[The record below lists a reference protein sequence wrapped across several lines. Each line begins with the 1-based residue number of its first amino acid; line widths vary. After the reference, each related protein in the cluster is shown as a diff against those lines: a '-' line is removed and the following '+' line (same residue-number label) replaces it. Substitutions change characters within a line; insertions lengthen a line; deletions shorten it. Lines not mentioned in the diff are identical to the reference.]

1 MKAMTFGNSGLG
13 FLVEKNSSMSKL
25 LEGLNPEQLKAVT
38 HTSGP
43 LLIVAGAGTGK
54 TTVITRRIAYLIEQ
68 KMAQP
73 EEILALTFTDKAA
86 GEMEARVE
94 EYLPLGSYDLWVST
108 FHSFCERILKQH
120 GIDMGLSND
129 FELLDKTRQWV
140 FMFRNFDKFKLD
152 YYKPLG
158 SPNKFIDALLDHFS
172 KCKDELVTPKE
183 YLEYAENLQVN
194 PIAELPLRKKVSEK
208 TSKAESIIEDE
219 SVVEKKRLQ
228 ELATAYATYQKL
240 LLDNAYL
247 DFGDL
252 IHYCIQL
259 FKKRPN
265 LLKYYQQQFKFLMID
280 EFQDTNVAQYELIKL
295 LAGADQNVVVVGDD
309 DQSIYK
315 FRGASVSNILKL
327 KEDYPKIQDIT
338 LVDNYRSNQE
348 ILDLAYNFIQANN
361 PNRLETQ
368 LKINKRLKGHNKD
381 KSHIQVIEG
390 LDLSEELNL
399 VVNKAL
405 ELKEQFPESTWNDFA
420 ILTRAN
426 SAAAE
431 IVPILEARLV
441 PFSFVANRGLYRKPL
456 IADLIN
462 YLRLLDNYHESSALY
477 RVLNFPKFQLD
488 AIDIAHLTQFTNRK
502 AISLYE
508 AMQSED
514 ALSTLSEKAKSKVG
528 ELIKLLAE
536 HSALTTERSAVELF
550 VQMIGDLE
558 IDAMLIE
565 DTLENAQNRE
575 LLDQF
580 YKKIEQYTQNEENRT
595 MRGFL
600 EYLKLE
606 LQAGEEGA
614 LKFDPNSGPESLKVM
629 TVHSSKG
636 LEFKFVFIINM
647 VDQRFPTRAK
657 RDAIEMPEELIKDIL
672 PEGDFH
678 LQEERRLFY
687 VAMTRA
693 KTHLYVSWGKDYG
706 GAKLKKPSLFL
717 SETNLVPSETAQK
730 ATGKVVFEKSKTRG
744 KNRKEVYKELPTNFS
759 FSQISQFLNCPLDYK
774 YRYYLRLP
782 MPGNHHLS
790 FGSTIHAVLQKYMET
805 YQLKLTTPQQDLFTK
820 EAVIDL
826 PPESLLYELY
836 EKEWIDDW
844 YDHKARYDGKTQKEM
859 YRARGKEILKK
870 FYEATLAAKPTPVL
884 LEQPFTLKLGDK
896 QQYQFNGK
904 IDRADLGENDALRI
918 IDYKTS
924 EKVPSKND
932 SNDVDQ
938 LRIYQW
944 SCEEFFQKPVESLQ
958 YWYVHPNQFKD
969 MKLGTP
975 EDIEALKEKL
985 LNTIENIREAVQ
997 YDLFADL
1004 HKKSKQ
1010 HNCNYAELM

>member
-1 MKAMTFGNSGLG
+1 
-13 FLVEKNSSMSKL
+13 MSKL
-25 LEGLNPEQLKAVT
+25 LEGLNQEQLQAVT
-38 HTSGP
+38 HNTGP

-94 EYLPLGSYDLWVST
+94 EYLPLGSYDLWIST

-129 FELLDKTRQWV
+129 YQLLDKTRQWV
-140 FMFRNFDKFKLD
+140 FLYRNFDKFKLD

-172 KCKDELVTPKE
+172 KCKDELITPE
-183 YLEYAENLQVN
+183 DYLDYAQNLQLSSGAVELA
-194 PIAELPLRKKVSEK
+194 IAGGDD
-208 TSKAESIIEDE
+208 EDA
-219 SVVEKKRLQ
+219 VVEKKRVE
-228 ELATAYATYQKL
+228 ELANAYHTYQKL
-240 LLDNAYL
+240 LLDNAFL

-265 LLKYYQQQFKFLMID
+265 LLKYYQKQFKYLMID

-295 LAGADQNVVVVGDD
+295 LAGTEQNVVVVGDD

-327 KEDYPKIQDIT
+327 KDDYKNLQDIT

-368 LKINKRLKGHNKD
+368 LKINKRLKGHNSD

-390 LDLSEELNL
+390 KDLSEELNL
-399 VVNKAL
+399 VINKAL
-405 ELKEQFPESTWNDFA
+405 ELKEQFPDSTWNDFA

-431 IVPILEARLV
+431 IIPLLEAKLV

-462 YLRLLDNYHESSALY
+462 YLKLLDNYHESSALY
-477 RVLNFPKFQLD
+477 RVLNFPKFRLD
-488 AIDIAHLTQFTNRK
+488 PIDIAHLTQFTNRK
-502 AISLYE
+502 TISLYE
-508 AMQSED
+508 AMHNAEALALLTAD
-514 ALSTLSEKAKSKVG
+514 AQEKIKS
-528 ELIKLLAE
+528 LLNLLGE
-536 HSALTTERSAVELF
+536 HSAMTTEKSAVELF
-550 VQMIGDLE
+550 VQLISDLE
-558 IDAMLIE
+558 IDILLTE

-575 LLDQF
+575 LLEQF
-580 YKKIEQYTQNEENRT
+580 YKKIEAYSQEEENRT

-600 EYLKLE
+600 DYLKLE
-606 LQAGEEGA
+606 LEAGEEGA

-657 RDAIEMPEELIKDIL
+657 RDAIELPAPLIKDIL

-706 GAKLKKPSLFL
+706 GAKMKKPSLFL
-717 SETNLVPSETAQK
+717 SETNLVPTETAQK
-730 ATGKVVFEKSKTRG
+730 ATGKVVFDRPASSKG
-744 KNRKEVYKELPTNFS
+744 KNRKTVYKELPTNFS

-790 FGSTIHAVLQKYMET
+790 FGSTIHTVLQKYMEA
-805 YQLKLTTPQQDLFTK
+805 YMQKLAAPQQDLFTK
-820 EAVIDL
+820 EAVVEF
-826 PPESLLYELY
+826 PPEQLLFDLY

-844 YDHKARYDGKTQKEM
+844 YKDKTQKEE
-859 YRARGKEILKK
+859 YRKRGLQILKS
-870 FYEATLAAKPTPVL
+870 FYAQTLETKPVPIL
-884 LEQPFTLKLGDK
+884 IEQPFTLKLGDEG
-896 QQYQFNGK
+896 QYQFNGK
-904 IDRADLGENDALRI
+904 IDRADRPVGQEGLQI

-924 EKVPSKND
+924 EKVPKKTD
-932 SNDVDQ
+932 GNDVDQ

-944 SCEEFFQKPVESLQ
+944 SCEEFFHKPVAELK
-958 YWYVHPNQFKD
+958 YWYVYPNELKD
-969 MKLGTP
+969 MKLATP
-975 EDIEALKEKL
+975 EEITELKEKL
-985 LNTIENIREAVQ
+985 LTTIEKIREAVQ
-997 YDLFADL
+997 FDLFAEL

-1010 HNCNYAELM
+1010 HNCNYADLM

>member
-1 MKAMTFGNSGLG
+1 
-13 FLVEKNSSMSKL
+13 MSKL
-25 LEGLNPEQLKAVT
+25 LEGLNPEQLQAVT
-38 HTSGP
+38 HDNGP

-54 TTVITRRIAYLIEQ
+54 TTVITRRIAWLIEQ

-94 EYLPLGSYDLWVST
+94 EYLPLGSYDLWIST

-129 FELLDKTRQWV
+129 YQLLDKTRQWV
-140 FMFRNFDKFKLD
+140 FMFRNFDKFELD

-172 KCKDELVTPKE
+172 KCKDELITPE
-183 YLEYAENLQVN
+183 DYINYAEEFQLNIKA
-194 PIAELPLRKKVSEK
+194 PELP
-208 TSKAESIIEDE
+208 IDGGEDE
-219 SVVEKKRLQ
+219 EREVEKKRVK
-228 ELATAYATYQKL
+228 ELAQAYATYQKL

-265 LLKYYQQQFKFLMID
+265 ILKYYQKQFKYLMID

-295 LAGADQNVVVVGDD
+295 LAGAEQNVVVVGDD

-327 KEDYPKIQDIT
+327 KDDYPGIKDIT

-368 LKINKRLKGHNKD
+368 LKIDKRLKGHNTE
-381 KSHIQVIEG
+381 KSHVQVLEG
-390 LDLSEELNL
+390 KDLSEELNL
-399 VVNKAL
+399 VINTAL
-405 ELKEQFPESTWNDFA
+405 ELKQQFPESTWDDFA

-426 SAAAE
+426 AAASE
-431 IVPILEARLV
+431 IIPLLEAKQV
-441 PFSFVANRGLYRKPL
+441 PYSFVANRGLYKKPL

-477 RVLNFPKFQLD
+477 RVLNFPKFLLE

-502 AISLYE
+502 TISLYE
-508 AMQSED
+508 AMHSEEALETVSED
-514 ALSTLSEKAKSKVG
+514 AKAKIA
-528 ELIKLLAE
+528 ELLKLLSE
-536 HSALTTERSAVELF
+536 HSALTTEKSAVELF
-550 VQMIGDLE
+550 VQLVSDLE
-558 IDAMLIE
+558 IDILLTP

-575 LLDQF
+575 ILEQF
-580 YKKIEQYTQNEENRT
+580 YKKVEVYSQNEENRT

-600 EYLKLE
+600 DYLKLE
-606 LQAGEEGA
+606 LEAGEEGA

-657 RDAIEMPEELIKDIL
+657 RDAIALPEPLIKDIL

-693 KTHLYVSWGKDYG
+693 KTHLYLSWGQDYG
-706 GAKLKKPSLFL
+706 GAKMKKPSLFL
-717 SETNLVPSETAQK
+717 SETNLVPSDSAKK
-730 ATGKVVFEKSKTRG
+730 ATGKVVFDRPDNKGKKRKSI
-744 KNRKEVYKELPTNFS
+744 YKDLPTNFS

-790 FGSTIHAVLQKYMET
+790 FGSTIHTVLQKWMEN
-805 YQLKLTTPQQDLFTK
+805 YQQKLSAPQQDLFTK
-820 EAVIDL
+820 DVAIEF
-826 PPESLLYELY
+826 PPEELLFELY

-844 YDHKARYDGKTQKEM
+844 YKDKTQKEE
-859 YRARGKEILKK
+859 YRKRGLQILKS
-870 FYEATLAAKPTPVL
+870 FYAETLASKPKPL
-884 LEQPFTLKLGDK
+884 FIEQPFTMKLGDEG
-896 QQYQFNGK
+896 QYQFNGK
-904 IDRADLGENDALRI
+904 IDRADVSEGEDGGLQI

-924 EKVPSKND
+924 EKVPKKTD
-932 SNDVDQ
+932 GNDVDQ

-944 SCEEFFQKPVESLQ
+944 SCEEYFNKPVSSLQ
-958 YWYVHPNQFKD
+958 YWYVFPNEFKD
-969 MKLGTP
+969 MKLAKP
-975 EDIEALKEKL
+975 EEITELKEKL
-985 LNTIENIREAVQ
+985 LSTIEKIREAVQ
-997 YDLFADL
+997 FDLFAEL

-1010 HNCNYAELM
+1010 HNCNYADLN

>member
-1 MKAMTFGNSGLG
+1 
-13 FLVEKNSSMSKL
+13 MSKL
-25 LEGLNPEQLKAVT
+25 LEGLNTQQLQAVT
-38 HTSGP
+38 HTNGP

-54 TTVITRRIAYLIEQ
+54 TTVITRRIAYLLEQ

-94 EYLPLGSYDLWVST
+94 EYLPLGSYDLWIST

-129 FELLDKTRQWV
+129 FQLLDKTRQWV
-140 FMFRNFDKFKLD
+140 FMYRNFDKFDLD

-158 SPNKFIDALLDHFS
+158 SPNKFIDAMLDHFS
-172 KCKDELVTPKE
+172 KCKDELITPDD
-183 YLEYAENLQVN
+183 YLEYAQNAQLQSGAV
-194 PIAELPLRKKVSEK
+194 ELPIGG
-208 TSKAESIIEDE
+208 ESDTE
-219 SVVEKKRLQ
+219 VEIKRIT
-228 ELATAYATYQKL
+228 ELANAYHTYQKL
-240 LLDNAYL
+240 LLDNAFL

-259 FKKRPN
+259 FRKRPN
-265 LLKYYQQQFKFLMID
+265 LLKHYQKQFKFIMID

-295 LAGADQNVVVVGDD
+295 LSGSEQNVVVVGDD

-327 KEDYPKIQDIT
+327 KDDYPGIKDIT
-338 LVDNYRSNQE
+338 LVDNYRSNQA

-368 LKINKRLKGHNKD
+368 LKIDKRLKGHNAD
-381 KSHIQVIEG
+381 KAHIQVIEG
-390 LDLSEELNL
+390 KDLSEELNL
-399 VVNKAL
+399 VINKAL
-405 ELKEQFPESTWNDFA
+405 ELKEQFPDSTWNDFA

-426 SAAAE
+426 AAASE
-431 IVPILEARLV
+431 IIPVLEAKLV
-441 PFSFVANRGLYRKPL
+441 PYSFVAYRGLYRKPL

-462 YLRLLDNYHESSALY
+462 YLKLLDNYHESSALY
-477 RVLNFPKFQLD
+477 RVLNFPKFRLD
-488 AIDIAHLTQFTNRK
+488 PMDIAHLTQYTNRR
-502 AISLYE
+502 ALSLYE
-508 AMQSED
+508 AMHAEE
-514 ALSTLSEKAKSKVG
+514 ALQTLSADGKNKIG
-528 ELIKLLAE
+528 ELIKLLNE
-536 HSALTTERSAVELF
+536 HNALTTERSAVELF
-550 VQMIGDLE
+550 VQLVSDLE
-558 IDAMLIE
+558 IDILLTP

-575 LLDQF
+575 LLEQF
-580 YKKIEQYTQNEENRT
+580 YKKVEEYSQNEENRT

-600 EYLKLE
+600 DYLKLE

-657 RDAIEMPEELIKDIL
+657 RDAIALPEPLIKDIL

-687 VAMTRA
+687 VAVTRA
-693 KTHLYVSWGKDYG
+693 KTHLYVSWGLDYG
-706 GAKLKKPSLFL
+706 GAKFKKPSLFL
-717 SETNLVPSETAQK
+717 SETELVPSETAQK
-730 ATGKVVFEKSKTRG
+730 ATGKVVFEKPKARG
-744 KNRKEVYKELPTNFS
+744 KNRKEVYHDLPVNFS
-759 FSQISQFLNCPLDYK
+759 FSQISQFIQCPLDYK

-790 FGSTIHAVLQKYMET
+790 FGSTIHSVLQKYLEQ
-805 YQLKLTTPQQDLFTK
+805 YQQILSTPQQDLFTS
-820 EAVIDL
+820 EAVVDL
-826 PPESLLYELY
+826 PPENLLYELY
-836 EKEWIDDW
+836 DKEWIDDW
-844 YDHKARYDGKTQKEM
+844 YLDKNQKED
-859 YRARGKEILKK
+859 YRKRGLQILKT
-870 FYEATLAAKPTPVL
+870 FYAESIESKPQPIFVEEA
-884 LEQPFTLKLGDK
+884 FTMKLGDN
-896 QQYQFNGK
+896 QQYQFRGK
-904 IDRADLGENDALRI
+904 IDRADQTENGLRI

-924 EKVPSKND
+924 EKVPTKAD

-944 SCEEFFQKPVESLQ
+944 ACAEFFQQPVAELQ
-958 YWYVHPNQFKD
+958 YWYLFPNVVKD
-969 MKLGTP
+969 MALAKP
-975 EDIEALKEKL
+975 EDIEKLKEKL
-985 LNTIENIREAVQ
+985 LDTIEKIREAVQ
-997 YDLFADL
+997 FDLFSQL

-1010 HNCNYAELM
+1010 HNCNYADLQ

>member
-1 MKAMTFGNSGLG
+1 
-13 FLVEKNSSMSKL
+13 MSTL
-25 LEGLNPEQLKAVT
+25 LEGLNTEQLKAVT

-68 KMAQP
+68 KLAQP

-94 EYLPLGSYDLWVST
+94 EYLPLGSYDLWIST

-120 GIDMGLSND
+120 GIDIGLSND
-129 FELLDKTRQWV
+129 YQLLDKTRQWV

-172 KCKDELVTPKE
+172 KCKDELITPQD
-183 YLEYAENLQVN
+183 YLDYAQNIQLKSGA
-194 PIAELPLRKKVSEK
+194 AELPLGDD
-208 TSKAESIIEDE
+208 EDTI
-219 SVVEKKRLQ
+219 VEKKRIA
-228 ELATAYATYQKL
+228 ELADAYHAYQKL
-240 LLDNAYL
+240 MLDNAYL

-259 FKKRPN
+259 FQKRPN
-265 LLKYYQQQFKFLMID
+265 LLKYYQQKFKFIMID

-295 LAGADQNVVVVGDD
+295 LAGSEQNVVVVGDD

-327 KEDYPKIQDIT
+327 KDDYKNLQDIT
-338 LVDNYRSNQE
+338 LVDNYRSNQQ
-348 ILDLAYNFIQANN
+348 ILDLAYNFVQANN

-368 LKINKRLKGHNKD
+368 LHINKRLKGHNTD

-390 LDLSEELNL
+390 KDLSEELHL
-399 VVNKAL
+399 VITTAL
-405 ELKEQFPESTWNDFA
+405 KLKEEFPESTWNDFA

-426 SAAAE
+426 AAAAE
-431 IVPILEARLV
+431 IIPLLEAKGV
-441 PFSFVANRGLYRKPL
+441 PFSFMANRGLYRKPL

-477 RVLNFPKFQLD
+477 RVLNFPKFRLD
-488 AIDIAHLTQFTNRK
+488 PIDIAHLTQYTNRK
-502 AISLYE
+502 TISLYE
-508 AMQSED
+508 AMHEEE
-514 ALSTLSEKAKSKVG
+514 ALALLSETAKKTVQT
-528 ELIKLLAE
+528 LLALLTE
-536 HSALTTERSAVELF
+536 HTKLTTEKSAVELF
-550 VQMIGDLE
+550 VQLIGDLE
-558 IDAMLIE
+558 IDVLLTP
-565 DTLENAQNRE
+565 DTLENTQNRE
-575 LLDQF
+575 ILEQF
-580 YKKIEQYTQNEENRT
+580 YKKIEEYTQNEENRT

-600 EYLKLE
+600 DYLKLE
-606 LQAGEEGA
+606 FEAGEEGP
-614 LKFDPNSGPESLKVM
+614 LKFDPDSGPETLKVM

-636 LEFKFVFIINM
+636 LEFKFVFVINM

-657 RDAIEMPEELIKDIL
+657 RDAIALPYALIKDIL

-693 KTHLYVSWGKDYG
+693 KTHLYLSWGKDYG
-706 GAKLKKPSLFL
+706 GAKLKKPSIFL
-717 SETNLVPSETAQK
+717 SETNLVPSESTQK
-730 ATGKVVFEKSKTRG
+730 ATGKVVFDRPQQSG
-744 KNRKEVYKELPTNFS
+744 KKRTEVYRDLPTSFS
-759 FSQISQFLNCPLDYK
+759 FSQISQFLQCPLDYK

-790 FGSTIHAVLQKYMET
+790 FGSTIHAVLQKYMEQ
-805 YQLKLTTPQQDLFTK
+805 YQLKLSAPQRDLFTK
-820 EAVIDL
+820 EAVIEL
-826 PPESLLYELY
+826 PPENMLFELY

-844 YDHKARYDGKTQKEM
+844 YEDKQQKEK
-859 YRARGKEILKK
+859 YRERGLEILKK
-870 FYEATLAAKPTPVL
+870 FYVATNAAPPRPEL
-884 LEQPFTLKLGDK
+884 LEQPFFLKLGA
-896 QQYQFNGK
+896 QEQYQFNGK
-904 IDRADLGENDALRI
+904 IDRADTGKNGLCIL
-918 IDYKTS
+918 DYKTS
-924 EKVPSKND
+924 EKVPTKSAA
-932 SNDVDQ
+932 NDVDQ
-938 LRIYQW
+938 LYIYQW
-944 SCEEFFQKPVESLQ
+944 ACDEFFHKKVESLQ
-958 YWYVHPNQFKD
+958 YWYVHPNEFKQL
-969 MKLGTP
+969 KLATP
-975 EDIEALKEKL
+975 EEIIALKEKL
-985 LNTIENIREAVQ
+985 VDTIEKIREAVQ

-1010 HNCNYAELM
+1010 HTCNYEDFM

>member
-1 MKAMTFGNSGLG
+1 
-13 FLVEKNSSMSKL
+13 MSTL
-25 LEGLNPEQLKAVT
+25 LENLNTEQLKAVT
-38 HTSGP
+38 HTDGP

-54 TTVITRRIAYLIEQ
+54 TTVITRRIAYLIGQ

-94 EYLPLGSYDLWVST
+94 EYLPLGSYDLWIST

-158 SPNKFIDALLDHFS
+158 SPNRFIDALLDHFS
-172 KCKDELVTPKE
+172 KCKDELITPEE
-183 YLEYAENLQVN
+183 YLNFAKSEKANLGT
-194 PIAELPLRKKVSEK
+194 PELPIGR
-208 TSKAESIIEDE
+208 ESDAA
-219 SVVEKKRLQ
+219 VETKRIT
-228 ELATAYATYQKL
+228 ELASAFHTYQQL
-240 LLDNAYL
+240 ILENAYL

-259 FKKRPN
+259 FQKRPN
-265 LLKYYQQQFKFLMID
+265 LLKYYQKQFKFIMID

-295 LAGADQNVVVVGDD
+295 LAGKEQNIVVVGDD

-327 KEDYPKIQDIT
+327 KDDYPGIKDIT
-338 LVDNYRSNQE
+338 LVDNYRSNQK

-361 PNRLETQ
+361 PNRLEAKF
-368 LKINKRLKGHNKD
+368 KINKRLKGHNTE

-390 LDLSEELNL
+390 KDLSEELNL
-399 VVNKAL
+399 VINKAL
-405 ELKEQFPESTWNDFA
+405 ELKEQFPDSTWNDFA

-426 SAAAE
+426 AAASE
-431 IVPILEARLV
+431 IIPMLEAKLV
-441 PFSFVANRGLYRKPL
+441 PYSFVANRGLYRKPL
-456 IADLIN
+456 IADIIN
-462 YLRLLDNYHESSALY
+462 YLKLLDNYHESSALY
-477 RVLNFPKFQLD
+477 RVLNFPKFRLD
-488 AIDIAHLTQFTNRK
+488 PIDVAHLTQYTNRK
-502 AISLYE
+502 TLSLYE
-508 AMQSED
+508 AMQTAE
-514 ALSTLSEKAKSKVG
+514 AIETLSEVGKQKVQD
-528 ELIKLLAE
+528 LIKLLNE
-536 HSALTTERSAVELF
+536 HSALTTEKSAVELF
-550 VQMIGDLE
+550 VQLVSDLE
-558 IDAMLIE
+558 IDALLTP

-575 LLDQF
+575 LLEQF
-580 YKKIEQYTQNEENRT
+580 YKKIESYSQSDENRT

-600 EYLKLE
+600 EYLILE
-606 LQAGEEGA
+606 FQAGEEGA
-614 LKFDPNSGPESLKVM
+614 LKFDPDSGPESLKVM

-657 RDAIEMPEELIKDIL
+657 RDAIELPEALIKDIL

-693 KTHLYVSWGKDYG
+693 KTHLFLSWGLDYG
-706 GAKLKKPSLFL
+706 GAKIKKPSIFL
-717 SETNLVPSETAQK
+717 SETGLVPTETAQR
-730 ATGKVVFEKSKTRG
+730 ATGKVVFDKPNSKS
-744 KNRKEVYKELPTNFS
+744 RKEVYRDLPSNFS
-759 FSQISQFLNCPLDYK
+759 FSQISQFIQCPLDYK

-790 FGSTIHAVLQKYMET
+790 FGSTIHAVLQKYLENFQQ
-805 YQLKLTTPQQDLFTK
+805 QLEVQQQDLFTK
-820 EAVIDL
+820 KVTYEL
-826 PPESLLYELY
+826 PPEKLLYELY
-836 EKEWIDDW
+836 QKEWLDDW
-844 YDHKARYDGKTQKEM
+844 YLNKTQKEE
-859 YRARGKEILKK
+859 YRSRGKDILKS
-870 FYEATLAAKPTPVL
+870 FFEASKKEIPKPVL
-884 LEQPFTLKLGDK
+884 IEQPFTLKLGSNN
-896 QQYQFNGK
+896 QYQFNGK
-904 IDRADLGENDALRI
+904 IDRADFDSNTEALKI

-924 EKVPSKND
+924 EKVPSKTD
-932 SNDVDQ
+932 SSDLDQ

-944 SCEEFFQKPVESLQ
+944 ACEDFFHKPASSLM
-958 YWYVHPNQFKD
+958 YWYLHPNVIKEIPLA
-969 MKLGTP
+969 KP
-975 EDIEALKEKL
+975 EDIEKLKEKL
-985 LNTIENIREAVQ
+985 LSTIENIREAVQ
-997 YDLFADL
+997 YDLFSEL

-1010 HNCNYAELM
+1010 HNCNYADL

>member
-1 MKAMTFGNSGLG
+1 
-13 FLVEKNSSMSKL
+13 MSRL
-25 LEGLNPEQLKAVT
+25 LEGLNTEQLKAVT
-38 HTSGP
+38 HTNGP

-54 TTVITRRIAYLIEQ
+54 TTVITRRIAYLLEQ

-94 EYLPLGSYDLWVST
+94 EYLPLGSYDLWIST

-172 KCKDELVTPKE
+172 KCKDELITPE
-183 YLEYAENLQVN
+183 DYLEYAQNLQLSAG
-194 PIAELPLRKKVSEK
+194 IAELPLASTSE
-208 TSKAESIIEDE
+208 EDE
-219 SVVEKKRLQ
+219 GVVEKKRVE
-228 ELATAYATYQKL
+228 ELANAYHTYQKL

-259 FKKRPN
+259 FQKRPN
-265 LLKYYQQQFKFLMID
+265 LLKYYQKQFKFIMID

-295 LAGADQNVVVVGDD
+295 LAGDDQNVVVVGDD

-327 KEDYPKIQDIT
+327 KDDYKNLQDIT

-368 LKINKRLKGHNKD
+368 LKINKRLKGHNAE

-390 LDLSEELNL
+390 KDLSEELNL
-399 VVNKAL
+399 VINKAL
-405 ELKEQFPESTWNDFA
+405 ELKEQFPDSTWDDFA

-431 IVPILEARLV
+431 IIPLLEAKLV
-441 PFSFVANRGLYRKPL
+441 PFNFVANRGLYRKPL

-462 YLRLLDNYHESSALY
+462 YLKLLGNYHESAALY
-477 RVLNFPKFQLD
+477 RVLNFPKFHLNP
-488 AIDIAHLTQFTNRK
+488 IDLAHLTQFTNRK

-508 AMQSED
+508 AMQNAEALENLSKD
-514 ALSTLSEKAKSKVG
+514 AQKKVQD
-528 ELIKLLAE
+528 LIKLLNE
-536 HSALTTERSAVELF
+536 HHALTTEKSAVELF
-550 VQMIGDLE
+550 VQIIDDLE
-558 IDAMLIE
+558 IDILLTP

-575 LLDQF
+575 ILEQF
-580 YKKIEQYTQNEENRT
+580 YKKIEGYSQTEENRT
-595 MRGFL
+595 MRGFVD
-600 EYLKLE
+600 YLNLE

-657 RDAIEMPEELIKDIL
+657 RDAIELPTPLIKDIL

-687 VAMTRA
+687 VAVTRA
-693 KTHLYVSWGKDYG
+693 KTHLYLSWGKDYG

-717 SETNLVPSETAQK
+717 SETNLVPTETAQK
-730 ATGKVVFEKSKTRG
+730 ATGKVVFEKPKGRG
-744 KNRKEVYKELPTNFS
+744 KNRKEVYKDLPTNFS
-759 FSQISQFLNCPLDYK
+759 FSQISQFINCPLDYK

-790 FGSTIHAVLQKYMET
+790 FGSTIHAVLQKYMEV
-805 YQLKLTTPQQDLFTK
+805 YQQKLNAPQQDLFTK
-820 EAVIDL
+820 EAVIEL
-826 PPESLLYELY
+826 PPEKLLYELY

-844 YDHKARYDGKTQKEM
+844 YEDKKQKEQ

-870 FYEATLAAKPTPVL
+870 FYETTAATKPTPVL
-884 LEQPFTLKLGDK
+884 LEQPFTMKLGDK

-904 IDRADLGENDALRI
+904 IDRADAGPEGLAI

-924 EKVPSKND
+924 EKVPSKTDAND
-932 SNDVDQ
+932 LDQ

-944 SCEEFFQKPVESLQ
+944 SCEEFFHKPVESLQ
-958 YWYVHPNQFKD
+958 YWYVYPNELKNL
-969 MKLGTP
+969 KLATP
-975 EDIEALKEKL
+975 EEIIKLKEKL
-985 LNTIENIREAVQ
+985 LTTIEKIREAVQ

-1010 HNCNYAELM
+1010 HNCNYDSLQ

>member
-1 MKAMTFGNSGLG
+1 
-13 FLVEKNSSMSKL
+13 MSTL
-25 LEGLNPEQLKAVT
+25 LEGLNNEQLQAVT
-38 HTSGP
+38 HANGP

-68 KMAQP
+68 KLAKP

-94 EYLPLGSYDLWVST
+94 EYLPLGSYDLWIST

-129 FELLDKTRQWV
+129 YELLDKTRQWI
-140 FMFRNFDKFKLD
+140 FLYKNFDKFKLD

-158 SPNKFIDALLDHFS
+158 SPNKFLDALLDHFS
-172 KCKDELVTPKE
+172 KCKDELITPE
-183 YLEYAENLQVN
+183 DYLAYAENLELGSGT
-194 PIAELPLRKKVSEK
+194 PELPIGGDDDRV
-208 TSKAESIIEDE
+208 AEI
-219 SVVEKKRLQ
+219 KRVR
-228 ELATAYATYQKL
+228 ELAEAYHTYQKL
-240 LLDNAYL
+240 MLDNAYL

-259 FKKRPN
+259 FQKRPN
-265 LLKYYQQQFKFLMID
+265 ILKYYQNHFKFLMVD

-295 LAGADQNVVVVGDD
+295 LAGTEQNLVVVGDD

-327 KEDYPKIQDIT
+327 KNDYAGLKDLT

-368 LKINKRLKGHNKD
+368 LKINKRLKGHNKE
-381 KSHIQVIEG
+381 KSHVQVIEG
-390 LDLSEELNL
+390 KDLSDELNL
-399 VVNKAL
+399 VITKCL
-405 ELKEQFPESTWNDFA
+405 ELKEQFPKATWNDFA

-431 IVPILEARLV
+431 VIPLLEAKGV
-441 PFSFVANRGLYRKPL
+441 PFNFVANRGLYKKPL

-462 YLRLLDNYHESSALY
+462 YLRLLNNYHESSALY
-477 RVLNFPKFQLD
+477 RVLNFPVFQID

-502 AISLYE
+502 TISLYE
-508 AMQSED
+508 AMQD
-514 ALSTLSEKAKSKVG
+514 AEVIALLSPESREKIK
-528 ELIKLLAE
+528 ELMAHLAN
-536 HSALTTERSAVELF
+536 HTKLTTERSAVELF
-550 VQMIGDLE
+550 VQIIADLE
-558 IDAMLIE
+558 IDRLLTA

-580 YKKIEQYTQNEENRT
+580 YKKVEEYTQSDDDRT
-595 MRGFL
+595 MKG
-600 EYLKLE
+600 YLQHLALE
-606 LQAGEEGA
+606 LKAGEEGA
-614 LKFDPNSGPESLKVM
+614 LKFDPDSGPESLKVM

-657 RDAIEMPEELIKDIL
+657 RDAIELPTELIKDIL

-693 KTHLYVSWGKDYG
+693 KTHLYLSWGKDYG
-706 GAKLKKPSLFL
+706 GAKLKKPSVFL
-717 SETNLVPSETAQK
+717 SETNLVPTETAHK
-730 ATGKVVFEKSKTRG
+730 ATGKVVFTNPSKPGPKTR
-744 KNRKEVYKELPTNFS
+744 VYHDLPTKFS
-759 FSQISQFLNCPLDYK
+759 FSQINQFIQCPLDYK
-774 YRYYLRLP
+774 YRYYLKLP
-782 MPGNHHLS
+782 MPANHYLS

-805 YQLKLTTPQQDLFTK
+805 YQQTLNAPQQDLFTK
-820 EAVIDL
+820 EPKLEL
-826 PPESLLYELY
+826 PPEQLLFDLY

-844 YDHKARYDGKTQKEM
+844 YENPTQKKE
-859 YRARGKEILKK
+859 YRLRGLALLKTFYQTTKEN
-870 FYEATLAAKPTPVL
+870 LADTKPVL
-884 LEQPFTLKLGDK
+884 IEQPFTLKLGAPDDNG
-896 QQYQFNGK
+896 QQPYQFNGK
-904 IDRADLGENDALRI
+904 IDRADHTEQGLKV

-924 EKVPSKND
+924 EKVPSKTAGGD
-932 SNDVDQ
+932 LDQ

-944 SCEEFFQKPVESLQ
+944 ACEEFFHKPVAELQ
-958 YWYVHPNQFKD
+958 YWYVVPNETKTISLATSD
-969 MKLGTP
+969 ELTL
-975 EDIEALKEKL
+975 LKENL
-985 LNTIENIREAVQ
+985 LITIEQIREAVEF
-997 YDLFADL
+997 DLFAKL

-1010 HNCNYAELM
+1010 HNCTYADLM